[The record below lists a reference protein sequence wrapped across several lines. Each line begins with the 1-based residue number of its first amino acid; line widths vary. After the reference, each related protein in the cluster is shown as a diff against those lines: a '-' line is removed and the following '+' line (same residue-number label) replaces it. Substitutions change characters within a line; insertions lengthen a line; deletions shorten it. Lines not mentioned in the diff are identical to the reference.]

1 MVRPKWSAKWNGD
14 VICIQI
20 LLKLRT
26 LFPVG
31 NLLTTRPNMLWLQ
44 LQQVQ
49 VAWLVAIAYTIYYHS
64 MHSIS
69 FSLAES
75 PPRDLR
81 ITDYKYFC

>member
-44 LQQVQ
+44 LQQVG
-49 VAWLVAIAYTIYYHS
+49 WLQ
-64 MHSIS
+64 
-69 FSLAES
+69 
-75 PPRDLR
+75 
-81 ITDYKYFC
+81 